1 MENVLSVFQKGYFS
15 PFPARA
21 KGSGIFLS
29 LHHENLV
36 GFLEVKLTKV

>member
-1 MENVLSVFQKGYFS
+1 MENALNMLPNAYCS

-21 KGSGIFLS
+21 NSEFLD

-36 GFLEVKLTKV
+36 GFLEEETMKM